1 MGSALGRAWRAG
13 GARVVTTVTGRSERT
28 RRLAHGLE
36 LLPDLALVVAESDL
50 VVSVC
55 PPRAAAE
62 VLDAVL
68 TVGGDRGLFVDLNAI
83 SPDRCSQLA
92 SRCSTAG
99 WDFVDGSISGGP
111 PSSTSSAPTR
121 VYLSGSRA
129 AEVAAL
135 GAPGL
140 STHVVGSTPGI
151 ASAIKMCTAAVYKG
165 TTALWLQALGTAR
178 YHHVLEPVIE
188 DLSASFPD
196 MAEDLAP
203 MLALAA
209 SKSARYVDE
218 MESIAA
224 TQAMAGLG
232 SELYDAMAQVFERLA
247 LTPLAAMSPED
258 ARTMV
263 DVREVLALLQ

>member
-1 MGSALGRAWRAG
+1 
-13 GARVVTTVTGRSERT
+13 VVTTVTGRSDRT

-36 LLPDLALVVAESDL
+36 LLPELALVVAESDL

-55 PPRAAAE
+55 PPGAAAD

-68 TVGGDRGLFVDLNAI
+68 AVGGDSGLFVDLNAI
-83 SPDRCSQLA
+83 SPDRCNQLA
-92 SRCSTAG
+92 GRCSAAG

-129 AEVAAL
+129 EEVASLRAT
-135 GAPGL
+135 GL
-140 STHVVGSTPGI
+140 SAQLVGSTPGI

-165 TTALWLQALGTAR
+165 TTALWLQALGTAD

-196 MAEDLAP
+196 LAKDLAP

-232 SELYDAMAQVFERLA
+232 PELFGAMAQVFERLA
-247 LTPLAAMSPED
+247 MTPLAAMSPED

-263 DVREVLALLQ
+263 DVREVLGKLRSG